1 MKKAKYIAMV
11 IIGILAV
18 AGALVSYRFNLAGVG
33 GGLMGGG
40 MVMLSMG
47 ISRLSSEKVAKEAEI
62 EVTDERN
69 KAILHAA
76 GYYSATVG
84 MFALAVVGIVFGQ
97 IGDYMVMGICFGI
110 FFLELITMT
119 IAKAILKRKM

>member
-11 IIGILAV
+11 IIGVLAV
-18 AGALVSYRFNLAGVG
+18 AGALVSYRFNLTAVG

-84 MFALAVVGIVFGQ
+84 MVALAVVGIVFGQ

-119 IAKAILKRKM
+119 IVKAILKRKM

>member
-11 IIGILAV
+11 IIGVLAV
-18 AGALVSYRFNLAGVG
+18 AGALVSYRFNLTAVG

-110 FFLELITMT
+110 FFLELPDSS
-119 IAKAILKRKM
+119 